1 MKTILIKNGYLLNK
15 KMYNKK
21 ELDKVK
27 KELSVKPFKPFN
39 FGVNSKNEIIQVY
52 QENNEY
58 LSVPK
63 FYGLKHFG
71 KPEKNKEYDGLK
83 IKLKFKGKLRN
94 YQEII
99 ANKTLNHINNKDG
112 GLISIGCGRGKTV
125 LALYLC
131 TQLNVKTLV
140 IVHKTFLLNQWKE
153 RANQFTNAKI
163 GIIQQKKI
171 DIENKDIVIGMLQSI
186 AKDKYD
192 TSVFKDFGLVIF
204 DEAHHAPSKYFSRAL
219 PIISCKKSLALSA
232 TPKRTDRLDKIL
244 YWYLGD
250 MIYKDKPNENKNV
263 IVKLIK
269 YNLNHSKFRE
279 ARLPYTGEINRPK
292 TLNKLVQLKKRN
304 KFIINQLQEILE
316 ESGRKVLLLSDR
328 IEHLKNLKER
338 IDKKNFTT
346 VDFYIGGMTEK
357 KLKKAEDAQVLLGTY
372 GMASEALDIPSLN
385 TLIMSTPR
393 TNIKQSVGRIL
404 RKKNLLIQPLIIDY
418 IDQLNSFVRQGES
431 RKRFYRKL
439 NYTIF
444 QIDVEDNIIL
454 SEEEITNKINKV
466 LTIESN
472 DIDFID

>member
-171 DIENKDIVIGMLQSI
+171 DIENKNMIQVYL
-186 AKDKYD
+186 
-192 TSVFKDFGLVIF
+192 
-204 DEAHHAPSKYFSRAL
+204 
-219 PIISCKKSLALSA
+219 
-232 TPKRTDRLDKIL
+232 KIL
-244 YWYLGD
+244 D
-250 MIYKDKPNENKNV
+250 
-263 IVKLIK
+263 
-269 YNLNHSKFRE
+269 
-279 ARLPYTGEINRPK
+279 
-292 TLNKLVQLKKRN
+292 
-304 KFIINQLQEILE
+304 
-316 ESGRKVLLLSDR
+316 
-328 IEHLKNLKER
+328 
-338 IDKKNFTT
+338 
-346 VDFYIGGMTEK
+346 
-357 KLKKAEDAQVLLGTY
+357 
-372 GMASEALDIPSLN
+372 
-385 TLIMSTPR
+385 
-393 TNIKQSVGRIL
+393 
-404 RKKNLLIQPLIIDY
+404 
-418 IDQLNSFVRQGES
+418 
-431 RKRFYRKL
+431 
-439 NYTIF
+439 
-444 QIDVEDNIIL
+444 
-454 SEEEITNKINKV
+454 
-466 LTIESN
+466 
-472 DIDFID
+472 